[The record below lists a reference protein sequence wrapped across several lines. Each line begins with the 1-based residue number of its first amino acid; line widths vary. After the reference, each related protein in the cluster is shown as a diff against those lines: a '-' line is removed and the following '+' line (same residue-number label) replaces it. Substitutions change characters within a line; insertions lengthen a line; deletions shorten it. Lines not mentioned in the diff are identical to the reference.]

1 MAENDLSAQLLK
13 LEPVSP
19 ELEAR
24 YKQEIKNMIERKL
37 KPYERVA
44 WSLSALMGVGFFVGF
59 GSVFFYTLRLDDVFP
74 LVGKMSFVMGSLFG
88 LVWAV
93 LAGRTALRGR
103 FHGRKDTNLFTGLVW
118 GFVVLLM
125 TGSLLVG
132 VQMPDTGKGNQMIL
146 TGLVFF
152 VMFGVTTLLQREI
165 TQAELRTRE
174 QLLRMETTLAE
185 LAERMGLKPGAAER
199 E

>member
-1 MAENDLSAQLLK
+1 MAENDLCGQLLK
-13 LEPVSP
+13 SERVSP

-24 YKQEIKNMIERKL
+24 YKQEMQNMIERKL

-44 WSLSALMGVGFFVGF
+44 WNLSALMGVGFFVGF
-59 GSVFFYTLRLDDVFP
+59 GYEFLYVMRLEVAFP
-74 LVGKMSFVMGSLFG
+74 LWAKATFAAGSLFG

-93 LAGRTALRGR
+93 LGARMVRKGS
-103 FHGRKDTNLFTGLVW
+103 FHLRKDANLFFGLVW

-125 TGSLLVG
+125 TCSLLVG
-132 VQMPDTGKGNQMIL
+132 SQMPDTAKGNQMIL
-146 TGLVFF
+146 SGLVFL

-174 QLLRMETTLAE
+174 QLLRMETTLTE
-185 LAERMGLKPGAAER
+185 LAEQITRGRAR
-199 E
+199 V